1 MADSI
6 APDNRKRNSEIIRL
20 YLQGVTFGRISVL
33 CKVSR
38 NTVAGVVRRSNLAY
52 RGGQRRPFDDLSGQI
67 FGRLLVIRRAEN
79 FTNGNTQFLCECE
92 CGGSKIVQ
100 ATNLKNGSTQSCGCL
115 QKERV
120 RAANLERYHRQR
132 FGAAA

>member
-1 MADSI
+1 M
-6 APDNRKRNSEIIRL
+6 RL
-20 YLQGVTFGRISVL
+20 YLQGVTFGRIAVL
-33 CKVSR
+33 CNVSR

-79 FTNGNTQFLCECE
+79 SITGNSQFLCECE
-92 CGGSKIVQ
+92 CGGSKI
-100 ATNLKNGSTQSCGCL
+100 ALASNLKNGSTQSCGCL

-120 RAANLERYHRQR
+120 RATNLDRYHRRR
-132 FGAAA
+132 FGVAA